1 MALPA
6 KSVAVLIKEI
16 SSREGVC
23 TSFSGL
29 RGGGLL
35 VAAQRCSEDVAIS
48 LPFCNFIIRNSDGLA
63 FSTVHSI
70 ILLFSTSMHVACSVP
85 VTLLDIANIIG

>member
-35 VAAQRCSEDVAIS
+35 VAAQRCSEDVGFFFTF
-48 LPFCNFIIRNSDGLA
+48 LCNFIRKLGR
-63 FSTVHSI
+63 FSILYCSFYH
-70 ILLFSTSMHVACSVP
+70 LLFSSSMHVACSVP